1 MLISLLVGIATGFAL
16 AIPPGPIN
24 FAVFEKSI
32 HGQRRAARRL
42 ALGCVTG
49 DTFYCL
55 IAIIY
60 QLSSEL
66 LALVKEVF
74 SGLGG
79 LFLAGLGVYYI
90 LHRRLSAAGAD
101 LDPEHAHHG
110 HYFTGV
116 FMALSNPFLI
126 VVLLAVTELYYS
138 IGVLYLHMGT
148 NLVFILGFQA
158 GTFLWLMGIGKV
170 VSLHRHY
177 FTGVTGGIQRLCG
190 VAYLG
195 FGLYLLGKFVK
206 LVLL

>member
-1 MLISLLVGIATGFAL
+1 MLISLLVGIATGFAI

-55 IAIIY
+55 MAIIY

-66 LALVKEVF
+66 LALVKEVC
-74 SGLGG
+74 SGFGG
-79 LFLAGLGVYYI
+79 LFLAALGIYY
-90 LHRRLSAAGAD
+90 LFHRRAPASEAPP
-101 LDPEHAHHG
+101 DPEHAHHG
-110 HYFTGV
+110 HFFTGV

-158 GTFLWLMGIGKV
+158 GTFLWLMGIGQV
-170 VSLHRHY
+170 VSLNRHH
-177 FTGVTGGIQRLCG
+177 FAGITGGIQRLCG

-206 LVLL
+206 LVFL

>member
-1 MLISLLVGIATGFAL
+1 MLISLLVGIATGFVL

-32 HGQRRAARRL
+32 HGQHRTARRL

-66 LALVKEVF
+66 MALVKEVF
-74 SGLGG
+74 SGFGG
-79 LFLAGLGVYYI
+79 LFLAGLGIYYI
-90 LHRRLSAAGAD
+90 LHRRPEAADAD
-101 LDPEHAHHG
+101 LDPEHVHHG

-138 IGVLYLHMGT
+138 IGVLYLHMRT

-170 VSLHRHY
+170 VSLNRHH
-177 FTGVTGGIQRLCG
+177 FTGFTQGIRRLCG

-206 LVLL
+206 LVFL